1 MAGSWKR
8 VPLAQIAEFT
18 SKPGELRLTNYK
30 AIPFVP
36 MELIPSDKIA
46 IDGFLMKDPSA
57 ISSGTFF
64 KEGDILL
71 PKITPSFENGKQAI
85 AEDLPLPFGI
95 ATTEVIPLREK
106 VNISD
111 KLFLFYFL
119 LKGDIRQNLA
129 SRMEGTTGRQRLNT
143 EALKTLPVLLPPL
156 PEQRAIARVLRAV
169 QEVMQ
174 ALRRELELE
183 RERKAALMHHLFRY
197 GTRGEP
203 TRQTEIGEI
212 PQSWEVVT
220 INDIKA
226 SPTGA
231 LVAGPFGSN
240 IGKRFFVETGIPVIR
255 GNNLTTGEKF
265 FIDDGFVFITEQ
277 KAEELKYCEALPDD
291 IIITAAGTL
300 GQVGIIPKSS
310 KYPRY
315 IISNKQIR
323 LRVRQDRVN
332 PIYVFYWLS
341 NNKIKDI
348 IQTSNSGSSIPVI
361 NLTVVKSLPIPIPTI
376 EEQNDI
382 IRLMECCQ
390 ETITTLEQEL
400 ALYQE
405 LFRALLE
412 ELMSGRLSAQP
423 LLEQEPA

>member
-8 VPLAQIAEFT
+8 VPLAEIAEFT
-18 SKPGELRLTNYK
+18 SKPRELRLADYK

-46 IDGFLMKDPSA
+46 IDGFLMKDPSV

-85 AEDLPLPFGI
+85 AKDLPLPFGL

-106 VNISD
+106 ANISD

-119 LKGDIRQNLA
+119 LKGDVRQSLA
-129 SRMEGTTGRQRLNT
+129 SKMEGTTGRQRLNT
-143 EALKTLPVLLPPL
+143 EALKTLPVPLPPL

-203 TRQTEIGEI
+203 TKQTEIGEI
-212 PQSWEVVT
+212 PQSWKVVRLRDIVTLQRGVDLPIQRRSPGT
-220 INDIKA
+220 I
-226 SPTGA
+226 P
-231 LVAGPFGSN
+231 VVGSN
-240 IGKRFFVETGIPVIR
+240 GIVGWHNQALSDEPVPGITIGRSGSVGSLCYLEQPYWPLNTVLYVSDFH
-255 GNNLTTGEKF
+255 GNDPQFIYYWLHLFGFEKYSQGVSVPTLNRNSVYPILF
-265 FIDDGFVFITEQ
+265 PLPPLEEQ
-277 KAEELKYCEALPDD
+277 LQIAQIMAVSDLK
-291 IIITAAGTL
+291 ITA
-300 GQVGIIPKSS
+300 
-310 KYPRY
+310 
-315 IISNKQIR
+315 
-323 LRVRQDRVN
+323 
-332 PIYVFYWLS
+332 
-341 NNKIKDI
+341 
-348 IQTSNSGSSIPVI
+348 
-361 NLTVVKSLPIPIPTI
+361 
-376 EEQNDI
+376 
-382 IRLMECCQ
+382 
-390 ETITTLEQEL
+390 LEQEL

-412 ELMSGRLSAQP
+412 ELMSGRLSVQP